1 MYHSSLITSSSSSL
15 YISRLTEQA
24 KTNLMNSEKFENI
37 SQDVVRVDDLVK
49 QYDDLYSQLRLEA
62 LDDLDNIKSFD
73 DLERSDE
80 IKSQITFAIITVRH
94 CFVKSFNFLF
104 IIRLGLF

>member
-1 MYHSSLITSSSSSL
+1 
-15 YISRLTEQA
+15 
-24 KTNLMNSEKFENI
+24 MNSEKFENV
-37 SQDVVRVDDLVK
+37 SQDVVRVDHLVK

-94 CFVKSFNFLF
+94 CSVKSLNILFLLALDF
-104 IIRLGLF
+104 FKCESIDFDNQALHNEILWYV